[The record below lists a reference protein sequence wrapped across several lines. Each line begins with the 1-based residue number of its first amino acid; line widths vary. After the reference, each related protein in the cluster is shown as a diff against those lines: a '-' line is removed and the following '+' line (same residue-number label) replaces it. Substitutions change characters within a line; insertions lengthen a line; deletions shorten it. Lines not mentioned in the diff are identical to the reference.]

1 MLSYIKNSKIQDTK
15 SNPYNNIGSIYELQT
30 NVLIPIQL
38 KKYSVYCFL
47 KKLAFHKFGPMQKHL
62 SKQMMLETKS
72 TQLSLNSVSMCKYST
87 FVQEYRLTSKQKKFT
102 NIIFWNKIYCINIA
116 LLVKN
121 NYLEILMLA
130 QIEVTVKTIV

>member
-15 SNPYNNIGSIYELQT
+15 SNPYNNIGSISELQ
-30 NVLIPIQL
+30 NQRFDSHIV

-47 KKLAFHKFGPMQKHL
+47 KKLAVHKFGPMQKHL
-62 SKQMMLETKS
+62 SKQMMFETKS
-72 TQLSLNSVSMCKYST
+72 TQLSLNSESMCKYST

-130 QIEVTVKTIV
+130 QMEVTIKTVV